1 MTPDVNFLLF
11 KYLLTSALVVGISE
25 LARHN
30 SRFAALMAALPLV
43 ATLTLI
49 WMHLEDLPDNR
60 LIRFSLDT
68 LWFVIPTLPL
78 FWLFARLH
86 PRLGFW
92 LALLIAC
99 VTTVILFLIELRV
112 LKRFGIQLL

>member
-1 MTPDVNFLLF
+1 MNFLLF

-30 SRFAALMAALPLV
+30 ARFAAPMAALPLV
-43 ATLTLI
+43 ATLTLV
-49 WMHLEDLPDNR
+49 WMHLENLPDNR

-99 VTTVILFLIELRV
+99 ATTVILFLIELKV

>member
-1 MTPDVNFLLF
+1 MKFLIF

-30 SRFAALMAALPLV
+30 ARIAPLVAALPLV
-43 ATLTLI
+43 ATLTLV
-49 WMHLEDLPDNR
+49 WMHLENLPDNR

-86 PRLGFW
+86 AKFGFW
-92 LALLIAC
+92 LSLFMAC
-99 VTTVILFLIELRV
+99 ISTVVLFLLEIRL
-112 LKRFGIQLL
+112 LKRFGIQLF